1 MRLAQ
6 VLQLQQRFVREK
18 VRKYGLVS
26 QRKLASFRAEELLKE
41 SGFVLTDKNK
51 NCLFVNSGKETMKH
65 WLTKAMIFKILR
77 NNGRTVGTEIETNNG
92 IADLIDVGNKIVYEI
107 ESRITKKKVEEKLK
121 QFATANDIF
130 IIDLRKVPNDIDKA
144 EKYLREKI
152 V

>member
-6 VLQLQQRFVREK
+6 VLQLQQKFVREK

-77 NNGRTVGTEIETNNG
+77 GRGRIVGTEIETKNG
-92 IADLIDVGNKIVYEI
+92 IADLIDVDNKIVYEI
-107 ESRITKKKVEEKLK
+107 ESRITKKKVEEKLR